1 MTLAEYSMLAFA
13 LLNGGRVVAYFPQMI
28 TIYRDTNGAHAVS
41 LSTWAV
47 FAVTN
52 AATVCYALAA
62 LNDRVM
68 ALVFALNTAFCVAI
82 AGMVAAKRARHRWQ
96 QSTLRRASRPSL
108 RSFLASKPSMGIAQA
123 ALLALACEAI
133 AIHGAAAQPY
143 PAKPIKMISPFSVGG
158 PPDTL
163 ARLVGQKL
171 SERLGINITIENRP
185 GAGTTL
191 ATRAAAAA
199 DPDGYTLLQV
209 NATLAY
215 APVLYPEPGYDPVKS
230 FAPVATLATW
240 SHFLFVAADVPANT
254 VEELVAYA
262 RLNPG
267 KVNIGHPVGVP
278 PQVLAEI
285 FKTVSGASFNSIPYR
300 QAAQLRA
307 DLLGGR
313 IQAYFSAGAELVT
326 LVQQGKLKALV
337 YTGMERY
344 PDLPQVPTA
353 VEAGLPQLAL
363 NPSDWT
369 GIVAP
374 AGTPPDVISALNAAI
389 NEILHAPEVRA
400 NITRQGG
407 TVKLTSPSEFAEFV
421 AAEAKKWPPLVTA
434 AKLKA
439 D

>member
-1 MTLAEYSMLAFA
+1 LKSLSAPKASV
-13 LLNGGRVVAYFPQMI
+13 GI
-28 TIYRDTNGAHAVS
+28 AHAV
-41 LSTWAV
+41 
-47 FAVTN
+47 
-52 AATVCYALAA
+52 
-62 LNDRVM
+62 
-68 ALVFALNTAFCVAI
+68 
-82 AGMVAAKRARHRWQ
+82 
-96 QSTLRRASRPSL
+96 
-108 RSFLASKPSMGIAQA
+108 
-123 ALLALACEAI
+123 LLALMCTTI
-133 AIHGAAAQPY
+133 AIDDAATQVY
-143 PAKPIKMISPFSVGG
+143 PARPIKMISPFSAGG
-158 PPDTL
+158 PPDTPG
-163 ARLVGQKL
+163 RLIGQKL
-171 SERLGINITIENRP
+171 SERFGISITIENRP

-262 RLNPG
+262 KANPG
-267 KVNIGHPVGVP
+267 KVNFGHPVGVP
-278 PQVLAEI
+278 PHVLTEI
-285 FKTVSGASFNSIPYR
+285 LNTVSAAPFNMVPYR

-313 IQAYFSAGAELVT
+313 IQAYFSAGAEMVG
-326 LVQQGKLKALV
+326 LVQQGKLKALA
-337 YTGMERY
+337 YTGVARH
-344 PDLPQVPTA
+344 PDLPQVPT
-353 VEAGLPQLAL
+353 VIEAGLPQLAL

-374 AGTPPDVISALNAAI
+374 AGTPPAVIGALNAAI
-389 NEILHAPEVRA
+389 NESLNAPEVRA
-400 NITRQGG
+400 NIARQGG
-407 TVKLTSPSEFAEFV
+407 TVKLTSPSEFAVFV

-434 AKLKA
+434 ARLKA

>member
-1 MTLAEYSMLAFA
+1 MPA
-13 LLNGGRVVAYFPQMI
+13 LSRRSRLKP
-28 TIYRDTNGAHAVS
+28 
-41 LSTWAV
+41 LS
-47 FAVTN
+47 
-52 AATVCYALAA
+52 
-62 LNDRVM
+62 
-68 ALVFALNTAFCVAI
+68 
-82 AGMVAAKRARHRWQ
+82 
-96 QSTLRRASRPSL
+96 
-108 RSFLASKPSMGIAQA
+108 ASKASVGITHA
-123 ALLALACEAI
+123 ALLVLVCTAI
-133 AIHGAAAQPY
+133 GNDGAAAQPY
-143 PAKPIKMISPFSVGG
+143 PAKPIKMISPFSAGG

-163 ARLVGQKL
+163 GRLVGQKM
-171 SERLGINITIENRP
+171 SERFGINITIDNRP

-254 VEELVAYA
+254 VEELVAFA
-262 RLNPG
+262 KLNPG

-278 PQVLAEI
+278 PQVLSEI
-285 FKTVSGASFNSIPYR
+285 FKTVSGAPFNNVPYR

-313 IQAYFSAGAELVT
+313 IQAYFSAGAELVA
-326 LVQQGKLKALV
+326 LVQQGKLKALA
-337 YTGMERY
+337 YTGVGRH
-344 PDLPQVPTA
+344 PDLPEVPT
-353 VEAGLPQLAL
+353 VIEAGLPQLAF

-374 AGTPPDVISALNAAI
+374 AGTPAGAISALSAAI
-389 NEILHAPEVRA
+389 NESLHTPEVRA
-400 NITRQGG
+400 NIARQGG
-407 TVKLTSPSEFAEFV
+407 TVKLTSPSEFAAFV

-434 AKLKA
+434 ARLKA

>member
-1 MTLAEYSMLAFA
+1 MPA
-13 LLNGGRVVAYFPQMI
+13 LSRRQILDPLFRRRG
-28 TIYRDTNGAHAVS
+28 
-41 LSTWAV
+41 
-47 FAVTN
+47 
-52 AATVCYALAA
+52 
-62 LNDRVM
+62 
-68 ALVFALNTAFCVAI
+68 LV
-82 AGMVAAKRARHRWQ
+82 
-96 QSTLRRASRPSL
+96 
-108 RSFLASKPSMGIAQA
+108 QA
-123 ALLALACEAI
+123 AFLALACGVVAI
-133 AIHGAAAQPY
+133 DGAAAQPY
-143 PAKPIKMISPFSVGG
+143 PAKPIKMVSPFSAGG

-163 ARLVGQKL
+163 GRLVGQKL
-171 SERLGINITIENRP
+171 SERFGRSITIDNRP

-191 ATRAAAAA
+191 AARAAAAA

-215 APVLYPEPGYDPVKS
+215 APVLYPEPGYHPVKS

-254 VEELVAYA
+254 VEELVAFA
-262 RLNPG
+262 KANPG

-278 PQVLAEI
+278 PHVLTEI
-285 FKTVSGASFNSIPYR
+285 FKTVSGAPFNSIPYR

-313 IQAYFSAGAELVT
+313 IQAYFSAGAELVA

-353 VEAGLPQLAL
+353 IEAGLPQLAL

-374 AGTPPDVISALNAAI
+374 AGTPPDVISALNTAI
-389 NEILHAPEVRA
+389 NESLHAPEVQA
-400 NITRQGG
+400 NIARQGG
-407 TVKLTSPSEFAEFV
+407 AVKLTSPSEFAAFIT
-421 AAEAKKWPPLVTA
+421 AEAKKWPPLVTA
-434 AKLKA
+434 ARLKA

>member
-1 MTLAEYSMLAFA
+1 MPA
-13 LLNGGRVVAYFPQMI
+13 LSRCRAARSSLKSSSAPRAY
-28 TIYRDTNGAHAVS
+28 V
-41 LSTWAV
+41 
-47 FAVTN
+47 
-52 AATVCYALAA
+52 
-62 LNDRVM
+62 
-68 ALVFALNTAFCVAI
+68 
-82 AGMVAAKRARHRWQ
+82 
-96 QSTLRRASRPSL
+96 
-108 RSFLASKPSMGIAQA
+108 GIAQA

-143 PAKPIKMISPFSVGG
+143 PAKPIKMISPFSAGG

-163 ARLVGQKL
+163 GRLVGQKL
-171 SERLGINITIENRP
+171 SERFGRSISIDNRP

-254 VEELVAYA
+254 VAELIAFA
-262 RLNPG
+262 KANPG

-278 PQVLAEI
+278 PQVLTEI
-285 FKTVSGASFNSIPYR
+285 FKTVSGAPFNNIPYR

-313 IQAYFSAGAELVT
+313 IQAYFSAGAELVA

-353 VEAGLPQLAL
+353 IEAGLPQLAL

-374 AGTPPDVISALNAAI
+374 AGTPPAVITTLSAAI
-389 NEILHAPEVRA
+389 NESLHAPEVRA
-400 NITRQGG
+400 NIARQGG
-407 TVKLTSPSEFAEFV
+407 TVKLTSPREFAAFV

-434 AKLKA
+434 ARLKA

>member
-1 MTLAEYSMLAFA
+1 MPA
-13 LLNGGRVVAYFPQMI
+13 LSR
-28 TIYRDTNGAHAVS
+28 
-41 LSTWAV
+41 
-47 FAVTN
+47 
-52 AATVCYALAA
+52 
-62 LNDRVM
+62 
-68 ALVFALNTAFCVAI
+68 
-82 AGMVAAKRARHRWQ
+82 
-96 QSTLRRASRPSL
+96 RPSL
-108 RSFLASKPSMGIAQA
+108 KSSSASKASVRITHA
-123 ALLALACEAI
+123 ALLALACTAI
-133 AIHGAAAQPY
+133 GNDGAAAQPY
-143 PAKPIKMISPFSVGG
+143 PAKPIKMISPFSAGG

-163 ARLVGQKL
+163 GRLVGQKL
-171 SERLGINITIENRP
+171 SERFGINITIDNRP

-240 SHFLFVAADVPANT
+240 SHFLFVAADVPAKT
-254 VEELVAYA
+254 VEELVAFA
-262 RLNPG
+262 RHNPG

-278 PQVLAEI
+278 PQVLTEI
-285 FKTVSGASFNSIPYR
+285 FKSVSAAPFNTVPYR

-313 IQAYFSAGAELVT
+313 IQAYFSAGAELVA
-326 LVQQGKLKALV
+326 LVQQGKLKALA
-337 YTGMERY
+337 YTGVGRH
-344 PDLPQVPTA
+344 PDLPEVPT
-353 VEAGLPQLAL
+353 VIEAGLPQLAF

-374 AGTPPDVISALNAAI
+374 AGTPPVAISALSAAI
-389 NEILHAPEVRA
+389 NESLHAPEVRA
-400 NITRQGG
+400 NIARQGG
-407 TVKLTSPSEFAEFV
+407 TVKLTSPSEFAAFV

>member
-1 MTLAEYSMLAFA
+1 M
-13 LLNGGRVVAYFPQMI
+13 P
-28 TIYRDTNGAHAVS
+28 
-41 LSTWAV
+41 
-47 FAVTN
+47 
-52 AATVCYALAA
+52 
-62 LNDRVM
+62 
-68 ALVFALNTAFCVAI
+68 
-82 AGMVAAKRARHRWQ
+82 ARSR
-96 QSTLRRASRPSL
+96 RPSL
-108 RSFLASKPSMGIAQA
+108 KPLSASKVPLRVAHA
-123 ALLALACEAI
+123 AFVVLACSAI
-133 AIHGAAAQPY
+133 AVDGAAAQPY
-143 PAKPIKMISPFSVGG
+143 PSRPIKMISPFGAGG
-158 PPDTL
+158 PPDVL
-163 ARLVGQKL
+163 GRLVGQKL
-171 SERLGINITIENRP
+171 SERFGITITVDNRP

-240 SHFLFVAADVPANT
+240 SHFLFVGADVPANT

-262 RLNPG
+262 KLNPG

-278 PQVLAEI
+278 PQVLTEI
-285 FKTVSGASFNSIPYR
+285 FRTASGAPLHSVPYR

-313 IQAYFSAGAELVT
+313 IQAYFSAGAELVA
-326 LVQQGKLKALV
+326 LVQQGKLKALA
-337 YTGMERY
+337 YTGVTRH
-344 PDLPQVPTA
+344 PDLPQVPTV
-353 VEAGLPQLAL
+353 VEAGLPQLAF

-374 AGTPPDVISALNAAI
+374 AGTPPAAI
-389 NEILHAPEVRA
+389 NESLQSPELRA
-400 NITRQGG
+400 SIARQGG
-407 TVKLTSPSEFAEFV
+407 AVKLTSPSEFAAFL
-421 AAEAKKWPPLVTA
+421 AAEAKKWPPLVKA

>member
-1 MTLAEYSMLAFA
+1 MPA
-13 LLNGGRVVAYFPQMI
+13 LSRRQRLDPQFPRM
-28 TIYRDTNGAHAVS
+28 G
-41 LSTWAV
+41 
-47 FAVTN
+47 
-52 AATVCYALAA
+52 
-62 LNDRVM
+62 
-68 ALVFALNTAFCVAI
+68 LV
-82 AGMVAAKRARHRWQ
+82 
-96 QSTLRRASRPSL
+96 
-108 RSFLASKPSMGIAQA
+108 QA
-123 ALLALACEAI
+123 AFLALACGAI
-133 AIHGAAAQPY
+133 AIDGAAAQSY
-143 PAKPIKMISPFSVGG
+143 PAKPIKMISPFSAGG

-163 ARLVGQKL
+163 GRLVGQKL
-171 SERLGINITIENRP
+171 SERFGRSITIDNRP

-230 FAPVATLATW
+230 FAPVSTLATW

-254 VEELVAYA
+254 VAELVAFA
-262 RLNPG
+262 KANPG

-278 PQVLAEI
+278 PQVLTEI
-285 FKTVSGASFNSIPYR
+285 FKTASGAPFNNIPYR

-313 IQAYFSAGAELVT
+313 IQAYFSAGAELVG
-326 LVQQGKLKALV
+326 LVRQGKLKALV
-337 YTGMERY
+337 YTGTERY

-353 VEAGLPQLAL
+353 IEAGLPQLAL

-374 AGTPPDVISALNAAI
+374 AGTPQAVISTLSAAI
-389 NEILHAPEVRA
+389 NESLQAPEVRA
-400 NITRQGG
+400 NVTRQGG
-407 TVKLTSPSEFAEFV
+407 TVKLTSPSEFAAFV

-434 AKLKA
+434 ARLKA